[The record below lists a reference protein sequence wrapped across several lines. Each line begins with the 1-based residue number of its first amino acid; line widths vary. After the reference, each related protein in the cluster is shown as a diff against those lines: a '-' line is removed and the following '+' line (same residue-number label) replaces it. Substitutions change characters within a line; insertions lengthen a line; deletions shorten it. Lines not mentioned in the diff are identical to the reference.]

1 MEGIAYLFLGLTALA
16 WVYQVLALIC
26 LGRFLGR
33 PRPSLPPG
41 PGPGVTI
48 LKPVRGL
55 ESGARECLESF
66 LRQDYQP
73 FQVIFGVYDPRDPAL
88 PLLRAL
94 RDAFPHL
101 DIEVLVCPESL
112 GFNPKISTLRQMEP
126 RARYGLL
133 VIADSD
139 VKVAPD
145 FLRQAVAALLE
156 PGAGL
161 VSFAYRSGPA
171 AALGA
176 RLEALTIATDFLPS
190 VAAAHYLEG
199 TRFALGAAMALTRP
213 ALQNIGGLAPLA
225 DFLADDYQLGFRV
238 AQTGLEVKVLPQMVE
253 TRNPRLS
260 FRDYLSHQ
268 LRWARTYRVCRPGGY
283 LAYGLTHALV
293 WSLACFLA
301 SGLAPAALGLVAATL
316 ALRLSLACSAGR
328 RGLGGN
334 LPLASLGLLP
344 LKDCLAFGLWL
355 ASFLGRGVTWKD
367 RRFRLTPAGRLVPE
381 E

>member
-1 MEGIAYLFLGLTALA
+1 MEGITCLFVGLTALA

-26 LGRFLGR
+26 LKRFFDR
-33 PRPSLPPG
+33 PLASLPPG

-55 ESGARECLESF
+55 EPGARECLESF
-66 LRQDYQP
+66 LRQDYRP
-73 FQVIFGVYDPRDPAL
+73 FQVIFGVGDPRDPVL
-88 PLLRAL
+88 PLLREL

-355 ASFLGRGVTWKD
+355 ASFLGRGVAWKD
-367 RRFRLTPAGRLVPE
+367 RRFRLTPAGRLAPE

>member
-1 MEGIAYLFLGLTALA
+1 MEGLTYLFLGLTALA
-16 WVYQVLALIC
+16 WIYQVLALIC
-26 LGRFLGR
+26 LGRFLSR
-33 PRPSLPPG
+33 PRPILPPG

-55 ESGARECLESF
+55 EPGARECLESF
-66 LRQDYQP
+66 LRQDYRP
-73 FQVIFGVYDPRDPAL
+73 FQVIFGVGDPRDPAL
-88 PLLRAL
+88 PLLSEL
-94 RDAFPHL
+94 RHAFPHL
-101 DIEVLVCPESL
+101 DIEVLLCPESL
-112 GFNPKISTLRQMEP
+112 GLNPKISSLRQMEP
-126 RARYGLL
+126 RARYGCLL
-133 VIADSD
+133 ISDSD

-145 FLRQAVAALLE
+145 FLGQVVAALLE
-156 PGAGL
+156 PGVGL
-161 VSFAYRSGPA
+161 VSFPYRSGPA

-176 RLEALTIATDFLPS
+176 RLEALTITADFIPS
-190 VAAAHYLEG
+190 VAMAHYLEG
-199 TRFALGAAMALTRP
+199 TNFALGAAMALTRP

-225 DFLADDYQLGFRV
+225 DFLADDYQLGDRV
-238 AQTGLEVKVLPQMVE
+238 ARTGLEVKVLPQVVE
-253 TRNPRLS
+253 THNPSLS
-260 FRDYLSHQ
+260 FRGYLAHQ

-301 SGLAPAALGLVAATL
+301 SGLAAAALGLVAATL
-316 ALRLSLACSAGR
+316 ALRLALASFAQQRLG
-328 RGLGGN
+328 GGN
-334 LPLASLGLLP
+334 LPLTAWGLVP